1 MLNLNPKLLVVLGV
15 LMMVVCGVIIP
26 LLMVINAIES
36 NWFWIFGSYAV
47 SVSGLYLGIIGMARV
62 IHKGPKR

>member
-15 LMMVVCGVIIP
+15 LMMVVGGVIIP
-26 LLMVINAIES
+26 LLMVIHALES
-36 NWFWIFGSYAV
+36 NWFLIFGSYAV

-62 IHKGPKR
+62 VHKGPKR